1 MAPAR
6 ISRPSALRMASGG
19 AAALAC
25 LFALAGCGKSQESK
39 VLAAIKARFPDGQ
52 QRCLGMS
59 GDAVGMHIL
68 KPSDGTLFFPSTG
81 WTSPL
86 RHLFVFWAGPA
97 NDAPPELATLLAQH
111 DVLKRV
117 VVEGTLDVRTSGMGT
132 QVLSK
137 AGYFT
142 HVGWV
147 HHERT
152 PYPVALYLT
161 RRYDQRFGYEA
172 HSIQRDN
179 YALASLQSRAA
190 DSPLPPEDQDDP
202 MQMATPYALSIV
214 SSTCAVETP
223 ARVASAE
230 DIRLWDGTP
239 AVQAEVDYAEAA
251 PPWAKLPAFTR
262 IAPGTESAP
271 FTQERRATIMFAVEG
286 DHLRYVEEKR
296 P

>member
-1 MAPAR
+1 MAKGRAV
-6 ISRPSALRMASGG
+6 
-19 AAALAC
+19 ALAC
-25 LFALAGCGKSQESK
+25 LLALASCGKSEGSK

-59 GDAVGMHIL
+59 GDAVGLHL
-68 KPSDGTLFFPSTG
+68 SKPSNGVLFFPSTG

-97 NDAPPELATLLAQH
+97 SEPPPELAVLLAQH

-117 VVEGTLDVRTSGMGT
+117 VVEGTLDVKTSGIGPAGP
-132 QVLSK
+132 QAK
-137 AGYFT
+137 AGYRT

-152 PYPVALYLT
+152 PYPVAIYLT
-161 RRYDQRFGYEA
+161 RRYDPRFGYEA
-172 HSIQRDN
+172 HSLQRDN

-190 DSPLPPEDQDDP
+190 DGPLPPEDQDDP

-262 IAPGTESAP
+262 TALGSESAP